1 MSVSSDWALVEEAI
15 MKVLVYSARP
25 YDKEFLEAANQ
36 DKHELNFIEAR
47 LAESTTA
54 LARQYPAVCCFVDDI
69 LSRKVLKQLAA
80 GGTRLVALRAT
91 GFNNVDLKAAEEL
104 GMTVMRVSCYS
115 PYAVAEF
122 AAGMMLALNR
132 KIHRAYNR
140 VREGNFLLHGLIGFE
155 LHGKTVG
162 IIGTGKIGSVLA
174 HILQGFGCLL
184 LAYDVNKNPE
194 CTKLGVRYVPLKELL
209 SKADIVS
216 LHAPLT
222 PETQHLIN
230 AETLAYMK
238 PGAMLINTSRGALVD
253 TRALIR
259 ALKKGHLGAVGLDVY
274 EEESHIFYEDL
285 SDEIIPDDV
294 IMRLLTF
301 PNALVTGHQAF
312 FTREA
317 MATIA
322 ETTIQNISD
331 FAAGRENENILK
343 PENVIRN
350 HGKDKK

>member
-1 MSVSSDWALVEEAI
+1 
-15 MKVLVYSARP
+15 
-25 YDKEFLEAANQ
+25 
-36 DKHELNFIEAR
+36 
-47 LAESTTA
+47 
-54 LARQYPAVCCFVDDI
+54 
-69 LSRKVLKQLAA
+69 
-80 GGTRLVALRAT
+80 
-91 GFNNVDLKAAEEL
+91 
-104 GMTVMRVSCYS
+104 MTIMRVSCYS

-122 AAGMMLALNR
+122 AIGMMLALSR

-162 IIGTGKIGSVLA
+162 IVGTGKIGSVLA
-174 HILQGFGCLL
+174 RILQGFGCLL
-184 LAYDVNKNPE
+184 LAYDTIENPE
-194 CTKLGVRYVPLKELL
+194 CTAQVVRYVPLKELL
-209 SKADIVS
+209 NNSDIVS
-216 LHAPLT
+216 LHLPLT
-222 PETQHLIN
+222 PETRHLIN
-230 AETLAYMK
+230 AENLSYMK
-238 PGAMLINTSRGALVD
+238 PGATLINTSRGALVD

-285 SDEIIPDDV
+285 SEEIIPDDV
-294 IMRLLTF
+294 ITRLLTF

-331 FAAGRENENILK
+331 FAAGHENENILRPGK
-343 PENVIRN
+343 MLRASC
-350 HGKDKK
+350 KDK

>member
-1 MSVSSDWALVEEAI
+1 

-36 DKHELNFIEAR
+36 SKHKLHFVEAR
-47 LAESTTA
+47 LEECTTV
-54 LARQYPAVCCFVDDI
+54 LARQYPVVCCFVDDI
-69 LSRKVLKQLAA
+69 LNKKVIKQLSD
-80 GGTRLVALRAT
+80 GGTRLVTLRAT
-91 GFNNVDLKAAEEL
+91 GFNNVDLKTAEDL
-104 GMTVMRVSCYS
+104 GMTIMRVSRYS

-122 AAGMMLALNR
+122 AVGMMLDLDR
-132 KIHRAYNR
+132 KIHRAYTR

-155 LHGKTVG
+155 LHSKTMG
-162 IIGTGKIGSVLA
+162 IVGTGKIGSVLA
-174 HILQGFGCLL
+174 RILQGFGCLL
-184 LAYDVNKNPE
+184 LAYDATENPE

-209 SKADIVS
+209 NKADIVS
-216 LHAPLT
+216 LHLPLT
-222 PETQHLIN
+222 PQTRHLIN
-230 AETLAYMK
+230 DENLSYLK
-238 PGAMLINTSRGALVD
+238 PGAILINTSRGALVD

-259 ALKKGHLGAVGLDVY
+259 ALKKGQLGAVGLDVY

-317 MATIA
+317 MAVIA
-322 ETTIQNISD
+322 ETTVQNISD
-331 FAAGRENENILK
+331 FAAGHENENILRPK
-343 PENVIRN
+343 KMLRAS
-350 HGKDKK
+350 GKGK

>member
-1 MSVSSDWALVEEAI
+1 

-25 YDKEFLEAANQ
+25 YDQDFLKAANQ
-36 DKHELNFIEAR
+36 AEHELHFTEAH
-47 LAESTTA
+47 LDEQTTV

-69 LSRKVLKQLAA
+69 LSKKVLKQLSD

-104 GMTVMRVSCYS
+104 GMTIMRVSQYS
-115 PYAVAEF
+115 PHAVAEF
-122 AAGMMLALNR
+122 AVGMMLALSR
-132 KIHRAYNR
+132 KVHRAYNR
-140 VREGNFLLHGLIGFE
+140 VREGNFLLHGLMGFE

-162 IIGTGKIGSVLA
+162 IVGTGKIGSVLA
-174 HILQGFGCLL
+174 RILQGFGSIL
-184 LAYDVNKNPE
+184 LAYDVTENPE
-194 CTKLGVRYVPLKELL
+194 CIELGVRYVPLKELL
-209 SKADIVS
+209 NSADIVS

-222 PETQHLIN
+222 PETRHLIDSEN
-230 AETLAYMK
+230 LSYMK

-294 IMRLLTF
+294 IERLLTF

-312 FTREA
+312 FTEEA
-317 MATIA
+317 MAIIA
-322 ETTIQNISD
+322 KTTIQNISD
-331 FAAGRENENILK
+331 FAACRENENILRPK
-343 PENVIRN
+343 NMLKVS
-350 HGKDKK
+350 GKDNIVRKLS

>member
-1 MSVSSDWALVEEAI
+1 

-25 YDKEFLEAANQ
+25 YDQKFLKAANQ
-36 DKHELNFIEAR
+36 GKHELLFTETHLEER
-47 LAESTTA
+47 TTV
-54 LARQYPAVCCFVDDI
+54 LARQYPSVCCFVDDI
-69 LSRKVLKQLAA
+69 LSKKVIKQLSD

-104 GMTVMRVSCYS
+104 GMTIMRVSRYS

-122 AAGMMLALNR
+122 AVGMMLALSR

-174 HILQGFGCLL
+174 RILQGFGCLL
-184 LAYDVNKNPE
+184 LAYDVTENPE
-194 CTKLGVRYVPLKELL
+194 CIDLGVQYVSIKELL
-209 SKADIVS
+209 NKADIVS
-216 LHAPLT
+216 LHLPLT
-222 PETQHLIN
+222 PATRHLIN
-230 AETLAYMK
+230 DENLSYMK

-253 TRALIR
+253 ARALIR
-259 ALKKGHLGAVGLDVY
+259 ALKKGNLGAVGLDVY
-274 EEESHIFYEDL
+274 EEESHIFFQDL

-312 FTREA
+312 FTQEA
-317 MATIA
+317 MAIIA
-322 ETTIQNISD
+322 KTTIQNISD
-331 FAAGRENENILK
+331 FAAGHENENILRPK
-343 PENVIRN
+343 NVLRAS
-350 HGKDKK
+350 GRDK